1 MENKSKELIIAIKA
15 ALEAGKIL
23 EKYFETEV
31 LKEYKEDTTIVTLAD
46 KESEEVIKKIILD
59 AFPEHS
65 ILGEETGHTDNN
77 SEFTWHIDP
86 LDGTRNFANCIPFFG
101 VSIALVNNNELTVG
115 VVYNP
120 ITNSLFYAEKN
131 KGSFLNDRRIFVS
144 KDDASHSMVTVDPG
158 KKEEEKQLRRELY
171 KTLPARFR
179 SVRDLGSTA
188 VHLAYVAR
196 GSLEANIQLG
206 LQTYDFAAGALLVLE
221 AGGKIT
227 KHDGS
232 PWFFPDNKFIASNG
246 IFHEALV
253 DEIKNQKL
261 KLSIN

>member
-1 MENKSKELIIAIKA
+1 MENKSKELEVAIRA

-23 EKYFETEV
+23 EKYFETEI
-31 LKEYKEDTTIVTLAD
+31 LKEYKEDTTIVTKAD
-46 KESEEVIKKIILD
+46 KEAEEIIKKIICES
-59 AFPEHS
+59 FPEHS
-65 ILGEETGHTDNN
+65 ILGEETGHTDNH

-101 VSIALVNNNELTVG
+101 VSIALVNNNELIVG

-131 KGSFLNDRRIFVS
+131 KGAFLNDKKILVS
-144 KDDASHSMVTVDPG
+144 KDDGSHSMVTVDPG
-158 KKEEEKQLRRELY
+158 KKEEDKQLRRELY

-179 SVRDLGSTA
+179 SIRDLGSTA

-196 GSLEANIQLG
+196 GALEVNIQLG

-227 KHDGS
+227 NHDGS

-246 IFHEALV
+246 VFHEELV
-253 DEIKNQKL
+253 DEIKKQKS
-261 KLSIN
+261 KLNYD